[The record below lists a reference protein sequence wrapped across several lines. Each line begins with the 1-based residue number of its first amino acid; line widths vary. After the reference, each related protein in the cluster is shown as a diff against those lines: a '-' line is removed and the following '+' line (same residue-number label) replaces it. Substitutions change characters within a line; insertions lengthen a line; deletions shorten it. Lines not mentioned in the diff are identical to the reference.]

1 VLISLPFIGLD
12 YIFYFVTALYLIPV
26 LFLYLIRT
34 QGVERLR
41 KPRAMTLE
49 FKEGLRYIAENDV
62 LKVIII
68 AGIVPPLIGN
78 SYNQL
83 LPVFA
88 SDEVL
93 DVGASGLGL
102 MSTVS
107 GVGALF
113 GSMAVATFGN
123 IRRRGLALLLAGAM
137 FGISLI
143 LFSLTREFT
152 LALAALAVV
161 GFASSLYQTLNA
173 TLLANATDPEY
184 FGRVMSV
191 QQVNQSLNSFA
202 TVPIG
207 YAVDQISA
215 PTVVMVNGC
224 LVTLFWA
231 FVAVFARSYRQIEL
245 QAAPAGADGPAAVRA
260 RRE

>member
-1 VLISLPFIGLD
+1 LISLPFIGTT

-34 QGVERLR
+34 QGVER
-41 KPRAMTLE
+41 PRRSTAMTLE

-102 MSTVS
+102 MATVS
-107 GVGALF
+107 GVGALL

-123 IRRRGLALLLAGAM
+123 VRRRGLAQLVAGAM

-143 LFSLTREFT
+143 MFSLTRDFT
-152 LALAALAVV
+152 PALVALAVV

-173 TLLANATDPEY
+173 TLLADATDPAY

-202 TVPIG
+202 TVPVG
-207 YAVDQISA
+207 YAVDQFSA
-215 PTVVMVNGC
+215 PSVMMFNGC

-245 QAAPAGADGPAAVRA
+245 QPAEAGAAGPAARSA
-260 RRE
+260 RRAQ